1 MVRTLIARIAVAVSS
16 LAGMVIVGKS
26 IAARV
31 FGFVV
36 VMVAMMIG
44 ADGGVEVFGMLS
56 SLEGVL

>member
-1 MVRTLIARIAVAVSS
+1 MRTLIARIAVAVSS